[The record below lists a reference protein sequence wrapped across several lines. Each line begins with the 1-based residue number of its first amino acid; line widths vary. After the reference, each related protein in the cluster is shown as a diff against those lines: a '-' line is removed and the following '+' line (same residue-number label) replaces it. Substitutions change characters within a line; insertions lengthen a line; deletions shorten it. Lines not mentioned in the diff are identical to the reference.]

1 MSKSTKKSQSA
12 SSSVLTTELIQ
23 ENKVN
28 LSEPVVEAESKD
40 NLFYISYLELQNEL
54 SDIQERLSVLRA
66 NLKKHYKLTSKQMQK
81 MNKGKKQNTNPRS
94 PTGFG
99 KPCFVPST
107 LRTLLKLDEDE
118 CVTRPTV
125 TQKLYSYIKDNSLFD
140 TNDKRLL
147 RVNDNLSK
155 ALQLSAQEVKLINS
169 STSTKDKQGLN
180 FYNIQRYV
188 ARLYPKQETETEK
201 DKTVVE
207 TEKDKTEKDK
217 TVVETKKDKTVVE
230 VKKDKTVVDTKK
242 DKTIVEVV
250 ADKKPTSVPAV
261 KKSK

>member
-1 MSKSTKKSQSA
+1 MSKSTKKSQSVPTSTA
-12 SSSVLTTELIQ
+12 SKTELVQ
-23 ENKVN
+23 
-28 LSEPVVEAESKD
+28 VESAVEVDSKGESKD
-40 NLFYISYLELQNEL
+40 DLTYTSYLELQNEI
-54 SDIQERLSVLRA
+54 SAIQERLSVLRA
-66 NLKKHYKLTSKQMQK
+66 NLKKHYKLTSKQIQK
-81 MNKGKKQNTNPRS
+81 MNKGKRQNTNPRS

-107 LRTLLKLDEDE
+107 LRALLKLGDDE

-140 TNDKRLL
+140 ANDKRLL

-180 FYNIQRYV
+180 FYNIQSYV
-188 ARLYPKQETETEK
+188 ARLYPKQETETKQVIE
-201 DKTVVE
+201 DKKAV
-207 TEKDKTEKDK
+207 
-217 TVVETKKDKTVVE
+217 
-230 VKKDKTVVDTKK
+230 
-242 DKTIVEVV
+242 VEVV
-250 ADKKPTSVPAV
+250 ADKKSTNAPTV

>member
-1 MSKSTKKSQSA
+1 MSKSTKKSQPAPTVSK
-12 SSSVLTTELIQ
+12 TEVVQ
-23 ENKVN
+23 ETKVSTVN
-28 LSEPVVEAESKD
+28 PSESVVEAESKD
-40 NLFYISYLELQNEL
+40 NLTYTSYLELQDEL
-54 SDIQERLSVLRA
+54 SAIQERLSVLRA
-66 NLKKHYKLTSKQMQK
+66 NLKKHYKLTSKQIQK
-81 MNKGKKQNTNPRS
+81 MNKGKRQNTNPRT

-107 LRTLLKLDEDE
+107 LRALLKLTEDE

-188 ARLYPKQETETEK
+188 ARLYPKQEAEK
-201 DKTVVE
+201 NQQNVE
-207 TEKDKTEKDK
+207 EKKA
-217 TVVETKKDKTVVE
+217 V
-230 VKKDKTVVDTKK
+230 
-242 DKTIVEVV
+242 VEVV
-250 ADKKPTSVPAV
+250 ADKKSASTV